1 MDVFLVV
8 GLSAGL
14 FLALE
19 LRLARRAEPGVTDTP
34 AVESV
39 LFSAAFLRRRL
50 AALTEELDRLDHDP
64 DVFARAFH
72 TKAARAAHDAL
83 MAEVSRLADV
93 PRPEVGAV
101 VEAETALRPRDAREV
116 LDL

>member
-19 LRLARRAEPGVTDTP
+19 LRLARRPEPVADVP

-93 PRPEVGAV
+93 PRPRAGAV
-101 VEAETALRPRDAREV
+101 VEAEPAIGPRAAREV